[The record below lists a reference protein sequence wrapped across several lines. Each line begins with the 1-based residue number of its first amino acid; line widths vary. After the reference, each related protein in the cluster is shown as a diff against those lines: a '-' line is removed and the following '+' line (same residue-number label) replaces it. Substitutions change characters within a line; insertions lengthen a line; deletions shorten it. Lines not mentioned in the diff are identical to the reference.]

1 MKTDEDS
8 SQDVS
13 HSSCLDYLGKTVLH
27 SMKFTPPNDD
37 NCKWCYCEDGHAEVI
52 FILKRFDRFFTSPTS
67 FQACQ
72 SVWCEPPKCKSF
84 SVGTL
89 CCDFT
94 CLDNEL
100 FFGVP
105 SFLTIPVILTTFVS
119 ILLIVAFWCIYRF
132 KKSNT
137 RRQEW
142 EDVAK
147 VPSIVISENL
157 YLEMSVDIIE
167 KNDQIDQLRKKI
179 SLLQHQLSYVESSK
193 RAEDEV

>member
-1 MKTDEDS
+1 
-8 SQDVS
+8 
-13 HSSCLDYLGKTVLH
+13 
-27 SMKFTPPNDD
+27 
-37 NCKWCYCEDGHAEVI
+37 
-52 FILKRFDRFFTSPTS
+52 
-67 FQACQ
+67 
-72 SVWCEPPKCKSF
+72 
-84 SVGTL
+84 
-89 CCDFT
+89 
-94 CLDNEL
+94 
-100 FFGVP
+100 
-105 SFLTIPVILTTFVS
+105 VS
-119 ILLIVAFWCIYRF
+119 ILLIAAFWCIYRF